1 MKLKRPNM
9 ARPGALL
16 VIALCFLGSGM
27 LRLTEFGP
35 AIAEEI
41 SARTAR
47 DDDMAAAKPMP
58 TALGQCP
65 PQLEPETLLRAIQD
79 REAQLA
85 EMEKRL
91 NDREQVLRVSALK
104 VKEQMAELAKAEER
118 LASTIA
124 LADEAAEKDIQRL
137 TTVYENMKP
146 KNAATI
152 FETMDINFAAG
163 FLMRMRPDT
172 AAAVLSNL
180 SSEAAYSISV
190 VMAGRNVGVP
200 TE

>member
-1 MKLKRPNM
+1 MTAKKPRLL
-9 ARPGALL
+9 RPGALF
-16 VIALCFLGSGM
+16 VIAVCFLGSGA
-27 LRLTEFGP
+27 LRFAELGP
-35 AIAEEI
+35 AIAEDM
-41 SARTAR
+41 SAMM
-47 DDDMAAAKPMP
+47 DSEMGAAPP
-58 TALGQCP
+58 QALGQCP
-65 PQLEPETLLRAIQD
+65 PQLEPESLLLAIQERD
-79 REAQLA
+79 RQLSDL
-85 EMEKRL
+85 ENRL
-91 NDREQVLRVSALK
+91 NDREQVLRVAA
-104 VKEQMAELAKAEER
+104 VKIEEQLAELADAEER
-118 LASTIA
+118 LASTLA

-146 KNAATI
+146 KSAATV

-163 FLMRMRPDT
+163 FLMRMRPDA